1 MVEGDPATAGGG
13 SARVVRRGWSLSP
26 VLRRSEEAAAMTMV
40 TVTVLLTV
48 LVTVLL
54 PVLPV
59 TVLGEGAVGAA
70 GRG

>member
-1 MVEGDPATAGGG
+1 MP
-13 SARVVRRGWSLSP
+13 P

-48 LVTVLL
+48 LLTVLVT
-54 PVLPV
+54 VLPV